1 MSTPAPRSEARLTLE
16 QEDLR
21 GVSRTIA
28 EIHWLLL
35 ILVLLYLVFGG
46 VREDAQAYAAV
57 AAGLVT
63 YAVVVIGMR
72 YAGIARRETRWKI
85 AIETWAMTALITWVL
100 AYTGGLASPL
110 LNTYLL
116 PVITAALTLG
126 RLTTIAQVGLVA
138 ACEIYLKGA
147 SLDMLISLPFVGE
160 MAAQLAPVLLVAY
173 VTSMFSADIRFGLNQ
188 ARLLSET
195 DHLTG
200 MYNPRG
206 FAIIASRAL
215 AQAMRHGRPVSV
227 LMIDCDNLKPVNDK
241 YGHEVGNELV
251 RRLGEIILG
260 ELRYT
265 DIAARYGGDEF
276 VALLSET
283 PVRGALLV
291 AERIRAS
298 AAAGLLNIGAIRTGS
313 TVSIGLACQPE
324 DGRTLDELVS
334 AADRALYR
342 AKQHGR
348 NRVAR
353 PEASTETGADAPA
366 GTETALPT
374 SPDAATPPPA

>member
-1 MSTPAPRSEARLTLE
+1 LSTTAPRSEAPLTLE

-46 VREDAQAYAAV
+46 VRDDPQAHAAV
-57 AAGLVT
+57 AAGLVAYT
-63 YAVVVIGMR
+63 VAVIALR
-72 YAGIARRETRWKI
+72 YAGMARRETRWKI
-85 AIETWAMTALITWVL
+85 AIETWCMTALITWVL
-100 AYTGGLASPL
+100 ANTGGLASPL

-116 PVITAALTLG
+116 PVVTAALTLG
-126 RLTTIAQVGLVA
+126 RLTTLAQVALVA

-147 SLDMLISLPFVGE
+147 SLDMLFSLPFAGE
-160 MAAQLAPVLLVAY
+160 LAAQLAPVLLVAY

-188 ARLLSET
+188 AKLLSET

-206 FAIIASRAL
+206 FAIVASRAL
-215 AQAMRHGRPVSV
+215 AQATRHGRPTSV
-227 LMIDCDNLKPVNDK
+227 LMIDCDNLKPVNDRH
-241 YGHEVGNELV
+241 GHEVGNELV

-260 ELRYT
+260 EMRYT

-276 VALLSET
+276 VTLLAET
-283 PVRGALLV
+283 PVRGALNV
-291 AERIRAS
+291 AERIRVSS
-298 AAAGLLNIGAIRTGS
+298 ATGLANIDGVRTGS
-313 TVSIGLACQPE
+313 TVSIGLATYPE
-324 DGRTLDELVS
+324 DGRSLDELVAS
-334 AADRALYR
+334 ADRALYR
-342 AKQHGR
+342 AKEQGR

-353 PEASTETGADAPA
+353 VEPAAEAAAAPH
-366 GTETALPT
+366 TPMPT
-374 SPDAATPPPA
+374 SPDAASPPPA